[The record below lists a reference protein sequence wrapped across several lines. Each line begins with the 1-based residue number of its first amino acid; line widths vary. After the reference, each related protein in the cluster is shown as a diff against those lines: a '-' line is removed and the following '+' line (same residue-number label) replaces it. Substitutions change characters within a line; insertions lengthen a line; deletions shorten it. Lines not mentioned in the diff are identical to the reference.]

1 MNVYFNIN
9 YELDKREV
17 LRLIDQ
23 QVDVGKPGYVCVADG
38 VILNMANR
46 HPDYMEVI
54 NGSLF
59 SICDSSYVPLYLK
72 WIYGIQ
78 TEQYC
83 GSDIFMDIIGLR
95 KYQMAFLGSSQDV
108 LDALKAQLCQTDDR
122 INTMMFEELP
132 FLPVEQFDY
141 KEIAR
146 KIEEAHVD
154 IIWVSLGAPKQ
165 EIFMSRLKPHLK
177 RGVIIAVG
185 AAFKFISGTNEKR
198 APAWFV
204 DHHLEFVYRIYY
216 SPKKQLKR
224 CAWIVAT
231 LPQLLHRE
239 WRKKQNAEKS

>member
-1 MNVYFNIN
+1 MTVYFNIN
-9 YELDKREV
+9 YELNKREA
-17 LRLIDQ
+17 LRLIDH
-23 QVDVGKPGYVCVADG
+23 QVDAGEPGYVCVADG

-46 HPDYMEVI
+46 NPDYLEVI

-72 WIYGIQ
+72 WIYGIKA
-78 TEQYC
+78 EQYC
-83 GSDIFMDIIGLR
+83 GSDIFMDIIKLK
-95 KYQMAFLGSSQDV
+95 KYQMFFLGSSRDV

-132 FLPVEQFDY
+132 FLSVEQFDY

-165 EIFMSRLKPHLK
+165 EVFMSRLKPHLK

-185 AAFKFISGTNEKR
+185 AAFKFIGGMDEKR
-198 APAWFV
+198 APKWMV
-204 DHHLEFVYRIYY
+204 DHHLEFVYRIFS

-231 LPQLLHRE
+231 LPQLLYHE
-239 WRKKQNAEKS
+239 WRKKRNAEKS

>member
-1 MNVYFNIN
+1 MTVYFNIN
-9 YELDKREV
+9 YELNKREA
-17 LRLIDQ
+17 LRLIDH
-23 QVDVGKPGYVCVADG
+23 QVDAGEPGYVCVADG

-46 HPDYMEVI
+46 NPDYLEVI

-72 WIYGIQ
+72 WIYGIKA
-78 TEQYC
+78 EQYC
-83 GSDIFMDIIGLR
+83 GSDIFMDIIKLK
-95 KYQMAFLGSSQDV
+95 KYQMFFLGSSRDV

-132 FLPVEQFDY
+132 FLSVEQFDY

-165 EIFMSRLKPHLK
+165 EVFMSRLKPHLK

-185 AAFKFISGTNEKR
+185 AAFKFIGGMDEKR
-198 APAWFV
+198 APKWMV
-204 DHHLEFVYRIYY
+204 DHHLEFVYRIFS

-224 CAWIVAT
+224 CAWIVVT
-231 LPQLLHRE
+231 LPQLLYRE

>member
-1 MNVYFNIN
+1 
-9 YELDKREV
+9 
-17 LRLIDQ
+17 
-23 QVDVGKPGYVCVADG
+23 
-38 VILNMANR
+38 
-46 HPDYMEVI
+46 
-54 NGSLF
+54 
-59 SICDSSYVPLYLK
+59 
-72 WIYGIQ
+72 
-78 TEQYC
+78 
-83 GSDIFMDIIGLR
+83 
-95 KYQMAFLGSSQDV
+95 
-108 LDALKAQLCQTDDR
+108 
-122 INTMMFEELP
+122 MMFEELP

-141 KEIAR
+141 IKIAR
-146 KIEEAHVD
+146 KIEEAHAD

-165 EIFMSRLKPHLK
+165 EIFMSRLKMHLK

-239 WRKKQNAEKS
+239 WKKKQNAEKS